1 MPIQHRDP
9 RLDVYNQRV
18 WDNIHAA
25 IEHRGVTISQIA
37 RASGVQR
44 PVFYK
49 RNPLSLGTL
58 YRIAVALRINPSEF
72 LPRVKVA
79 PEVRRAPDRSTE

>member
-18 WDNIHAA
+18 WENILAA
-25 IEHRGVTISQIA
+25 VEHRGLTISQVA

-72 LPRVKVA
+72 LPRVKVV
-79 PEVRRAPDRSTE
+79 PEVRKAPARATE